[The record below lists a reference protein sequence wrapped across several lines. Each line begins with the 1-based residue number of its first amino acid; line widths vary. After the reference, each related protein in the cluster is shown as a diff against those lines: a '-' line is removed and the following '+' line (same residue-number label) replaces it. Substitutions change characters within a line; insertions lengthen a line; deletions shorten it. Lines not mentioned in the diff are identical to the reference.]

1 MYLRIYTKAFWLSS
15 YLAITCLIS
24 LTCLAQDPTASK
36 NRIIS
41 LAPHITELLYEVGAG
56 DSIVGT
62 VSFSDYPK
70 EAKDIPRIGNSD
82 QISLE
87 QVLALQPTLI
97 FGWESGNG
105 DETLNRLRSLGFAV
119 HSHEPKT
126 LEDIAKSLG
135 NYGELTGNSER
146 GAEASERF
154 IARLETLRAR
164 YENQTAVSVFYQIW
178 NEPMMT
184 LNGTHLISDVIH
196 LCGGTNVFADAIP
209 LVPKVTAETVI
220 QRAPEVIIGSG
231 IADERPVWLDEWS
244 NWPTIPAAQNEHL
257 FSIHPDLLHRHS
269 PRILDGAEQMCE
281 FLDRAR
287 SN

>member
-82 QISLE
+82 QISFE
-87 QVLALQPTLI
+87 QVLTLQPTLI
-97 FGWESGNG
+97 LGWESGNG
-105 DETLNRLRSLGFAV
+105 DETLNRFRSLGFTV

-126 LEDIAKSLG
+126 LEDVAQSLSRF
-135 NYGELTGNSER
+135 GELTGNPIQ
-146 GAEASERF
+146 GLEASKRF
-154 IARLETLRAR
+154 STRLKSLRER
-164 YENQTAVSVFYQIW
+164 YENQTPVATFYQLW
-178 NEPMMT
+178 NEPKMT
-184 LNGTHLISDVIH
+184 INGDHLISDVIQ
-196 LCGGTNVFADAIP
+196 LCGGSNIFSDAVL
-209 LVPKVTAETVI
+209 LVPKINAETVI

>member
-1 MYLRIYTKAFWLSS
+1 MRPTYLLLFL
-15 YLAITCLIS
+15 YLILVIPTS
-24 LTCLAQDPTASK
+24 LKQTFAKETDSTTQH
-36 NRIIS
+36 RIIS

-62 VSFSDYPK
+62 VSFSDYP
-70 EAKDIPRIGNSD
+70 EDANDIPRIGNSD
-82 QISLE
+82 QISFE

-126 LEDIAKSLG
+126 LEDIAKSLRD
-135 NYGELTGNSER
+135 YGELTGNSER
-146 GAEASERF
+146 GQEESERF
-154 IARLETLRAR
+154 ADRLETLREH
-164 YENQTAVSVFYQIW
+164 YENKTSVSVFYQIW
-178 NEPMMT
+178 NEPKMT
-184 LNGTHLISDVIH
+184 LNGAHLISDVIH
-196 LCGGTNVFADAIP
+196 LCGGTNVFADVIP

-231 IADERPVWLDEWS
+231 IAEERPEWLDEW
-244 NWPTIPAAQNEHL
+244 NRWPTIPAAQNKHIY
-257 FSIHPDLLHRHS
+257 SIHPDLLYRHS

-281 FLDRAR
+281 LLDRAR
-287 SN
+287 SD

>member
-1 MYLRIYTKAFWLSS
+1 MYLRIYTKALFLSLHLIASGLLTQATLAQGNSS
-15 YLAITCLIS
+15 YEH
-24 LTCLAQDPTASK
+24 
-36 NRIIS
+36 RIIS

-82 QISLE
+82 QISFE
-87 QVLALQPTLI
+87 QVLTLQPTLI
-97 FGWESGNG
+97 LGWESGNG
-105 DETLNRLRSLGFAV
+105 DETLNRFRSLGFTV

-126 LEDIAKSLG
+126 LEDVAQSLSRF
-135 NYGELTGNSER
+135 GELTGNPIQ
-146 GAEASERF
+146 GLEASKRF
-154 IARLETLRAR
+154 STRLKSLRER
-164 YENQTAVSVFYQIW
+164 YENQTPVATFYQLW
-178 NEPMMT
+178 NEPKMT
-184 LNGTHLISDVIH
+184 INGDHLISDVIQ
-196 LCGGTNVFADAIP
+196 LCGGSNIFSDAVL
-209 LVPKVTAETVI
+209 LVPKINAETVI
-220 QRAPEVIIGSG
+220 QRAPAVIIGSG

-244 NWPTIPAAQNEHL
+244 NWRTIPAAQNEHL